1 MKEGGLQKKSSQ
13 DTAGAIERNSKASL
27 LAVCRLQS
35 ANNNGFSLV
44 EMLISLSIF
53 SVLISVVFTSFD
65 TQVKHTTREYKLA
78 ESDMEVGI
86 AKSIIERDIGMAGY
100 GLAEDY
106 GTSIGDVTCPS
117 GLRSS
122 SFTGNFC
129 IPGIAVATNANP
141 DTLTLMG
148 TALGMETRAAQGW
161 TYIASVDPTFRVWG
175 DTREDVKGDATGNDV
190 VILMEPST
198 KRLLAQATEWLFKY
212 DGSNATPANR
222 LTSRP
227 SGITF
232 LNPAIGTLVYGF
244 YSFGD
249 TVAAQ
254 PYYAVW
260 YGLGGASPSNCAGG
274 TQSLLRN
281 ESRTT
286 IPTNNGD
293 PLLSCVLDF
302 QVAFGLDSNEDGS
315 IDLWDNGGV
324 TAAGYDSQS
333 LRRRLKQIRVYILMQ
348 SGNYDPNYSAPANID
363 VGETLLGTG
372 RSVPL
377 TAAQRKFR
385 WRVVSLNATPRNI
398 R

>member
-1 MKEGGLQKKSSQ
+1 MGHNMK
-13 DTAGAIERNSKASL
+13 N
-27 LAVCRLQS
+27 C
-35 ANNNGFSLV
+35 NGFSLV
-44 EMLISLSIF
+44 EMLISLFVF
-53 SVLISVVFTSFD
+53 SMIISVVFTSFD

-86 AKSIIERDIGMAGY
+86 AKSIVERDIGMAGY
-100 GLAEDY
+100 GIAEDY
-106 GTSIGDVTCPS
+106 SAATG
-117 GLRSS
+117 
-122 SFTGNFC
+122 FT
-129 IPGIAVATNANP
+129 IPAIAGATNANP

-148 TALGMETRAAQGW
+148 TALGMEARAAQAW
-161 TYIASVDPTFRVWG
+161 TYIASAAPTFQVWG

-198 KRLLAQATEWLFKY
+198 KKLLVQGTEWLFKY

-222 LTSRP
+222 LTSAP

-232 LNPAIGTLVYGF
+232 SNPAIGTLVYGF

-348 SGNYDPNYSAPANID
+348 SGNYDPNYTAPSPIWAGDNN
-363 VGETLLGTG
+363 LNTG

-377 TAAQRKFR
+377 TAAQQKFR
-385 WRVVSLNATPRNI
+385 WRVVSLNVTPRNI

>member
-1 MKEGGLQKKSSQ
+1 M
-13 DTAGAIERNSKASL
+13 
-27 LAVCRLQS
+27 
-35 ANNNGFSLV
+35 

-129 IPGIAVATNANP
+129 IPAIAGATNANP

-148 TALGMETRAAQGW
+148 TALGLETRAAQGW

-190 VILMEPST
+190 AILMEPST

-227 SGITF
+227 TGITF
-232 LNPAIGTLVYGF
+232 LNPAVGTLVYGF
-244 YSFGD
+244 YSLGD
-249 TVAAQ
+249 EVAAQ
-254 PYYAVW
+254 PYYAVR

-333 LRRRLKQIRVYILMQ
+333 LRRRFKQIRVYILMQ

-377 TAAQRKFR
+377 TATQRKFR
-385 WRVVSLNATPRNI
+385 WRVVSLNVTPRNI

>member
-1 MKEGGLQKKSSQ
+1 MGHNMK
-13 DTAGAIERNSKASL
+13 N
-27 LAVCRLQS
+27 C
-35 ANNNGFSLV
+35 NGFSLV
-44 EMLISLSIF
+44 EMLISLFIF
-53 SVLISVVFTSFD
+53 SMIISVVFTSFD

-86 AKSIIERDIGMAGY
+86 AKSIIERDISMAGY

-117 GLRSS
+117 GLRSN

-161 TYIASVDPTFRVWG
+161 TYIASAAPTFQIWG

-198 KRLLAQATEWLFKY
+198 KRLLAESTEWLFKY

-222 LTSRP
+222 MTSRP
-227 SGITF
+227 SGITYS
-232 LNPAIGTLVYGF
+232 NPAIGTLVYGL
-244 YSFGD
+244 YTPGTGITD
-249 TVAAQ
+249 ANI
-254 PYYAVW
+254 PYYAVR
-260 YGLGGASPSNCAGG
+260 YYLGGTSPSNCASG
-274 TQSLLRN
+274 TSSLLRA
-281 ESRTT
+281 ESRNTT
-286 IPTNNGD
+286 TPVCGTWPCQGD

-315 IDLWDNGGV
+315 IDLWDNGGA
-324 TAAGYDSQS
+324 TAATYTDMQS

-348 SGNYDPNYSAPANID
+348 SGNYDPNYTAPSPIWA
-363 VGETLLGTG
+363 GENNLNTG
-372 RSVPL
+372 RSVTL
-377 TAAQRKFR
+377 TAAQQKFR
-385 WRVVSLNATPRNI
+385 WRVVSLNVTPRNI